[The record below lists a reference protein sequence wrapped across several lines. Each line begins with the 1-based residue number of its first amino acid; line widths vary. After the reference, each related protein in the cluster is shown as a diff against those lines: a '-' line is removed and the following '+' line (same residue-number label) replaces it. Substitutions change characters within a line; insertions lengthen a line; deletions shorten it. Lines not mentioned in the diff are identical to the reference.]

1 MKNVFIKSGKKTV
14 ETKSSKSKVK
24 SFGKRKKSV
33 TVLWIVLIS
42 SLVFG
47 IYKNFTA
54 IDQHTVH
61 EKEVIETKLVDTSA
75 IESFT
80 KSFVKDYYTWQNNK
94 ESIEQREEK
103 LSLYLT
109 EELQALNTDTVRA
122 DIPTSS
128 SVSAIDIWSISQE
141 DDDYAVV
148 YSVEQ
153 KITEDKNSDKVRST
167 YRILLHQDNVGNLVI
182 TQNPTLWSIPNKS
195 DYEPQQP
202 ESNGTVDSDTAQELT
217 EFLETIFIFYPT
229 ATEKELAYY
238 VKNNALPVIGKDYT
252 FSELSNPVFQTA
264 DHQIK
269 VWVAVKYIDEVTKS
283 VQISQYILTLEKD
296 TNWMIV
302 EEISQFYRYSV
313 LTRSK
318 FYTIADCLKYY
329 VLDIITF
336 D

>member
-1 MKNVFIKSGKKTV
+1 MKNVFRKIKKQTV
-14 ETKSSKSKVK
+14 ETKSSKTKVK
-24 SFGKRKKSV
+24 SVGTRKKSV

-80 KSFVKDYYTWQNNK
+80 KSFVKNYYTWQNNK

-103 LSLYLT
+103 LSHYLT
-109 EELQALNTDTVRA
+109 EELQALNSETIRL

-128 SVSAIDIWSISQE
+128 SVSDIDIWSVSQE
-141 DDDYAVV
+141 KDDTYSVV

-153 KITEDKNSDKVRST
+153 KIAEDKNSDKVRST
-167 YRILLHQDNVGNLVI
+167 YRILLHQDKVGNLVI

-202 ESNGTVDSDTAQELT
+202 ESNGTVNSDTAQEVT
-217 EFLETIFIFYPT
+217 EFLETFFMFYPT

-252 FSELSNPVFQTA
+252 FSELSNPVFQTV

-283 VQISQYILTLEKD
+283 VQFSQYILTLEKD

-302 EEISQFYRYSV
+302 E
-313 LTRSK
+313 
-318 FYTIADCLKYY
+318 
-329 VLDIITF
+329 
-336 D
+336 